1 MSQIVSSGQAVSGGS
16 VSGEGNI
23 LTVENGG
30 SIQRVTIVS
39 GGAVSNEG
47 EDRFLTISN
56 GGTLTVGSAGTS
68 YNATVLSGGLQAVTN
83 GGHAYNVAVSSGGMQ
98 VTSSGGQLTHTQ
110 LNPGAALSALSGSIV
125 DHAEVRSGASFY
137 VASGAVADT
146 TVISSGAVLTLQ
158 SGGILTETI
167 LSSGG
172 RIDLDG
178 LSYSDGETATFVSS
192 GGAYY
197 LNVTSGGNVVYST
210 RMQGDYSSNGVTL
223 TKDDDGSTIAELG
236 PVCFLGGS
244 LIQTPTGEV
253 AVEDLRAGDEVVVI
267 RDGTEQVERLNWVG
281 RKKAQVRKGPHLDEA
296 GYPVRICKG
305 AVSKRVP
312 HTDLLLTPEHCLYLN
327 GVFIP
332 VRMLVNGSSITY
344 ATDITSYDY
353 YHVETASHDVIVAN
367 GLTTESYLDT
377 GNRNSFAQPGSIAH
391 FSTVVKSWEHDAS
404 APLVTDRAVVEP
416 VHARL
421 AQRSEQLGLNVAS
434 EPETTSVHN
443 LHLETRLGQRIAPMR
458 QVGGRLLFSL
468 PTGTRTV
475 RLVSRASRLCDSV
488 GPYLD
493 DRRMLGVLT
502 RTIRLWDGDG
512 MQELMARQPADAEG
526 WYPADPSG
534 IRWTNGNA
542 LLELGARS
550 ATDAGVLEIEILEA
564 GPYVKPQTTEK
575 RISLLCA

>member
-1 MSQIVSSGQAVSGGS
+1 MSQIVSSGQAVSGGT

-30 SIQRVTIVS
+30 SIQRVTVVS

-56 GGTLTVGSAGTS
+56 GGALAVGSAGTS
-68 YNATVLSGGLQAVTN
+68 YNATVLSGRLQAVTN
-83 GGHAYNVAVSSGGMQ
+83 GGHAYNVAVSGGGMQ
-98 VTSSGGQLTHTQ
+98 VTSSGGKLTHTQ
-110 LNPGAALSALSGSIV
+110 LNPGATLSALSGSIV

-210 RMQGDYSSNGVTL
+210 RMQGDYSSNGVAL
-223 TKDDDGSTIAELG
+223 KKDDDGSTIAALG

-253 AVEDLRAGDEVVVI
+253 VVEDLRAGDKVVVI

-281 RKKAQVRKGPHLDEA
+281 RKKVQVRKGPYLVEA

-305 AVSKRVP
+305 AVSERAP

-332 VRMLVNGSSITY
+332 VRMLVNGGSIAY

-353 YHVETASHDVIVAN
+353 YHVETANHDVIVAN

-391 FSTVVKSWEHDAS
+391 FSTVAKSWEHDAS

-434 EPETTSVHN
+434 ESETTGEHD
-443 LHLETRLGQRIAPMR
+443 LHLETRSGQHIAPMR

-468 PTGTRTV
+468 PTGARTV
-475 RLVSRASRLCDSV
+475 RLVSRASRLCDTV

-502 RTIRLWDGDG
+502 RTIRLWDGEG

-542 LLELGARS
+542 LLALGARS

-564 GPYVKPQTTEK
+564 GPYVKPQAAEK

>member
-1 MSQIVSSGQAVSGGS
+1 MSQIVSSGQAVSGGT

-30 SIQRVTIVS
+30 SIQRVTVVS

-56 GGTLTVGSAGTS
+56 GGTLTVGSAGNS

-98 VTSSGGQLTHTQ
+98 VTSSGGKLTHTQ
-110 LNPGAALSALSGSIV
+110 LNPGATLSALSGSIV

-178 LSYSDGETATFVSS
+178 LSYSDGEIATFVSS

-223 TKDDDGSTIAELG
+223 TKDDDGSTIASLG

-253 AVEDLRAGDEVVVI
+253 VVEDLRAGDEVVVI

-305 AVSKRVP
+305 AVSERVP

-332 VRMLVNGSSITY
+332 VRMLVNGGSIAY

-391 FSTVVKSWEHDAS
+391 FSTVAKSWEHDAS

-434 EPETTSVHN
+434 ESETTGVHD
-443 LHLETRLGQRIAPMR
+443 LHLETRSGQRIAPMR

-502 RTIRLWDGDG
+502 RTIRLWDGEG
-512 MQELMARQPADAEG
+512 MQDLMARQPADAEG
-526 WYPADPSG
+526 WYPADLSG

-542 LLELGARS
+542 LLALGARS
-550 ATDAGVLEIEILEA
+550 ATDAGVLEVEILEA
-564 GPYVKPQTTEK
+564 GPYVKPQAAEK

>member
-1 MSQIVSSGQAVSGGS
+1 MSQIVSSGQAISGGI

-30 SIQRVTIVS
+30 SIQRVTVVS
-39 GGAVSNEG
+39 GGAVSDEG

-56 GGTLTVGSAGTS
+56 GGTLTVGSAGRS
-68 YNATVLSGGLQAVTN
+68 YNTTVLSGGLQTITN

-110 LNPGAALSALSGSIV
+110 LNPGATLSALPGSIV

-137 VASGAVADT
+137 VASGAIADT

-158 SGGILTETI
+158 SGGTLSETI
-167 LSSGG
+167 LLSGG

-197 LNVTSGGNVVYST
+197 LNVTSAGNTIYST

-223 TKDDDGSTIAELG
+223 TKDDDGSTIAALG
-236 PVCFLGGS
+236 PVCFLRGS
-244 LIQTPTGEV
+244 LIQAPTGEV
-253 AVEDLRAGDEVVVI
+253 AVEDLRAGDDVVVI
-267 RDGTEQVERLNWVG
+267 RDGAEQVERLSWVG
-281 RKKAQVRKGPHLDEA
+281 SKKAQVRQGPHLDMA
-296 GYPVRICKG
+296 GYPVRICAG
-305 AVSKRVP
+305 AVAEGTP
-312 HTDLLLTPEHCLYLN
+312 HTDLLLTPEHCLYLD

-332 VRMLVNGSSITY
+332 VRMLVNGGSIAY

-353 YHVETASHDVIVAN
+353 YHVETAHHDVIVAN

-391 FSTVVKSWEHDAS
+391 FSTVTKSWVHDAS

-421 AQRSEQLGLNVAS
+421 AQRSEQLGLTVACAV
-434 EPETTSVHN
+434 ETTRAHD
-443 LHLETRLGQRIAPMR
+443 LHLETQAGQRIVPMR
-458 QVGGRLLFSL
+458 QVEGRFLFSL
-468 PTGTRTV
+468 PSGARAV
-475 RLVSRASRLCDSV
+475 RLVSQASRLCDSV

-493 DRRMLGVLT
+493 DRRVLGVLT
-502 RTIRLWDGDG
+502 RAIRLWDGQG
-512 MQELMARQPADAEG
+512 MRELMLLQPEKADG
-526 WYPADPSG
+526 WYAADPSG
-534 IRWTNGNA
+534 MRWTNGSA
-542 LLELGARS
+542 LLELGPRS
-550 ATDAGVLEIEILEA
+550 ATEAGVLEIEVVEA
-564 GPYVKPQTTEK
+564 GPYVKPEPAERRLT
-575 RISLLCA
+575 LLCA